1 MLLKRHFLTS
11 VYYKEDVHF
20 LKNKL
25 KDIIKKCLDEI
36 AEHLGEEGLEQVLI
50 SDWYVP
56 LLTIL
61 YSSERSFYREST
73 MTCSGQFS
81 SPSDS
86 LPLHVGAC

>member
-50 SDWYVP
+50 SDWYV
-56 LLTIL
+56 
-61 YSSERSFYREST
+61 
-73 MTCSGQFS
+73 
-81 SPSDS
+81 
-86 LPLHVGAC
+86 A